1 MAAVNQLKFRSS
13 HRRQQGAVLVVSLIF
28 LLVITMLAVG
38 SMQNTMLEEKMAGNA
53 SDRNLAFQSTE
64 SALREAEVFI
74 EGIVSLGNF
83 GSAGGLRGRTDIEP
97 SFYDQTTWGDANN
110 YVEAATDFGSYE
122 EPRYFV
128 KHLTTV
134 AGTEGSLNMS
144 GYGDNKGTGD
154 VTIFRI
160 TARGTGASSD
170 SAEVILR
177 SQYGRIF

>member
-1 MAAVNQLKFRSS
+1 MGIAKFNTSALRAK
-13 HRRQQGAVLVVSLIF
+13 RQRGAVFIVSLII

-64 SALREAEVFI
+64 SAVREAEEFI

-83 GSAGGLRGRTDIEP
+83 SGVGGLQGRTDDEP
-97 SFYDQTTWGDANN
+97 DFADATTWSDAS
-110 YVEAATDFGSYE
+110 YHVVAGTDFGSYE
-122 EPRYFV
+122 RPRYYIKQF
-128 KHLTTV
+128 TTV

-160 TARGTGASSD
+160 TARGTGASAD

>member
-1 MAAVNQLKFRSS
+1 MSVATQTRTQSS
-13 HRRQQGAVLVVSLIF
+13 HRRQKGAVMIVSLIF

-38 SMQNTMLEEKMAGNA
+38 GMQNTMLEEKMAGNA
-53 SDRNLAFQSTE
+53 SDRNRAFQSTE
-64 SALREAEVFI
+64 SAVREAEVFV
-74 EGIVSLGNF
+74 ESIVSLGNF
-83 GSAGGLRGRTDIEP
+83 GNAGGLRDRTAVEP
-97 SFYDQTTWGDANN
+97 SFYDTTTWSDANN
-110 YVEAATDFGSYE
+110 YVEATTDFGSYV

-177 SQYGRIF
+177 TQYGRIF